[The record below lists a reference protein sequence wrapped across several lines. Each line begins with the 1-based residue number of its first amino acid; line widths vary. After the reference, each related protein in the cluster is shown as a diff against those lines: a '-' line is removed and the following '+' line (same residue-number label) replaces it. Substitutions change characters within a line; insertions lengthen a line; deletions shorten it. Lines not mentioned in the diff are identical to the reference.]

1 MTDEKTIYNSWHVA
15 FAEVLKVFFTPLNL
29 SVLPEVP
36 VMGKSPEVDI
46 LLFQRETL
54 KWTIKQQERL
64 PDGIRQSDARS
75 VLLEFKYTESVDK
88 SALIQAQAYDYFYKQ
103 HQALMDKDVQTF
115 IVSAKKPRLKTRKIW
130 GYEQVLHEGVYKSNN
145 ELLKRIPLISLN
157 ELSDQRHNA
166 YFKLFA
172 SHKVE
177 REKAFKTLER
187 EGLLP
192 LLPEPL
198 EMLLSGLRLLKGEE
212 DMNLELT
219 PTQVQEMGKIW
230 GKRYLE
236 TLPVEKRLA
245 GVKVADR
252 LAGVKV
258 ADRLAGVKPEEVF
271 SLFKPADIEAY
282 LKLMKKTN

>member
-1 MTDEKTIYNSWHVA
+1 
-15 FAEVLKVFFTPLNL
+15 
-29 SVLPEVP
+29 
-36 VMGKSPEVDI
+36 
-46 LLFQRETL
+46 
-54 KWTIKQQERL
+54 
-64 PDGIRQSDARS
+64 
-75 VLLEFKYTESVDK
+75 
-88 SALIQAQAYDYFYKQ
+88 
-103 HQALMDKDVQTF
+103 MDKDVQTF
-115 IVSAKKPRLKTRKIW
+115 IVSAKKPRIKTREIW

-198 EMLLSGLRLLKGEE
+198 EMLLSGLRLLKGEK

-219 PTQVQEMGKIW
+219 PTQVQEMGNKW

-236 TLPVEKRLA
+236 TLPLEKRLA
-245 GVKVADR
+245 GIKVADR
-252 LAGVKV
+252 LAGIKM

-282 LKLMKKTN
+282 LKLMKKL